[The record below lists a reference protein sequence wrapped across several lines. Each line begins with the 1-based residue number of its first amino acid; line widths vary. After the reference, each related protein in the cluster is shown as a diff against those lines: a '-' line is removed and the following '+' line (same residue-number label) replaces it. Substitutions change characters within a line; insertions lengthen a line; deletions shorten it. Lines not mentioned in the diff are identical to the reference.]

1 MGFLNIS
8 FFKTPE
14 HRVFHYEPRYYDPQK
29 EQLQKIYEKYG
40 KNPDGTPK
48 VQGTE
53 AEAEYNKIVST
64 QKHIPGESIRGSFQS
79 AYKESR
85 RSAGNHKIKTIITII
100 ALILAFVAAYYLAD
114 SLVYLLGA

>member
-8 FFKTPE
+8 FFKTPQ
-14 HRVFHYEPRYYDPQK
+14 HRVFNYEPRYYDERK
-29 EQLQKIYEKYG
+29 ERLQKLYEKYG

-48 VQGTE
+48 VAGTE
-53 AEAEYNKIVST
+53 DEATYKELT
-64 QKHIPGESIRGSFQS
+64 EHRAPGSSIRGSFQS

-85 RSAGNHKIKTIITII
+85 RSAGNQKIKTIITIV
-100 ALILAFVAAYYLAD
+100 ALILVFIAAYYLAD